1 MIQACEDDFAAEA
14 AEDSMYASPIG
25 GEQTFIAGLRAKTAA
40 GSFLTWH
47 ERARLA
53 AAYNLMNAT
62 GHEDR
67 MQQSLILSAMRALVD
82 CQTIW
87 LQRRDHE
94 QSETVTTTDVL
105 RFVRERIREAG
116 GSPEQADGIRVG
128 VNPTDPTV
136 VDITIPMSPVT
147 VYSAVILAKTPEAT
161 ERVVDVLREDGYDV
175 SSAHPSVGGREA
187 VEATLARVRQGRELD
202 VSPEAAAAGKCCHK
216 ETPGCYCA
224 VGFPYDEMCPVCR
237 DQPNRYVF
245 TRCDC

>member
-25 GEQTFIAGLRAKTAA
+25 GEQKFIEGLRAKTAA

-47 ERARLA
+47 ERARLG

-67 MQQSLILSAMRALVD
+67 MQQSLVLDAIRALAD

-87 LQRRDHE
+87 LQRRE
-94 QSETVTTTDVL
+94 REESETVTTTDVL

-116 GSPEQADGIRVG
+116 GSSEQADGIRVA
-128 VNPTDPTV
+128 VNPTDPSA
-136 VDITIPMSPVT
+136 VDITIPMLPMA

-161 ERVVDVLREDGYDV
+161 DRVTDVLRDAGYDV
-175 SSAHPSVGGREA
+175 SGGAPVSAATEPDPLVAKMRERGMTD
-187 VEATLARVRQGRELD
+187 EQILAALNANREL
-202 VSPEAAAAGKCCHK
+202 
-216 ETPGCYCA
+216 
-224 VGFPYDEMCPVCR
+224 
-237 DQPNRYVF
+237 
-245 TRCDC
+245 